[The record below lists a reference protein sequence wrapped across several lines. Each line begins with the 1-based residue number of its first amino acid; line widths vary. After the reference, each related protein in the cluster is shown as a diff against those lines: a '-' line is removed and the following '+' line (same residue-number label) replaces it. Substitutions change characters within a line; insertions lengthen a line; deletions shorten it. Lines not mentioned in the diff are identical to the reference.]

1 LSNENPDQ
9 PWHNAVVFSLWEPQ
23 WAAQWASVGNRFARL
38 LVVLSAILLVACDRV
53 EPPPKADELVIGILP
68 GPTTYQEQADIVSGF
83 EHDLIESFAASQ
95 NLRTHYVV
103 LKDQDALFAA
113 LRQRKIQLAA
123 GSPISAN
130 PPLIFST
137 PIQESKQVLI
147 GNNDDWSAHD
157 DDLELD
163 GRSVE
168 TLSGSPQALALH
180 RLAGDP
186 PRFKVIEVKG
196 VSDLDL
202 LKAVAEAE
210 TALVASDMLNYSLA
224 LNAFPDLV
232 VVKELPDKIRSGW
245 AFMPENLALL
255 AKAEAFMAAARKN
268 GNLAKLQDRYF
279 GHIQRIKSDGIARY
293 IHDIRTLLPRYR
305 KQFEAAQATTGIDWR
320 MLAALAYQ
328 ESKWDP
334 QATSFTN
341 VRGIMMLTEDTADRM
356 GVTDRLDP
364 GQSIRAG
371 ARYLSTMRD
380 ELPDEIQEPDR
391 TWMALAAYNLGMG
404 HMNGGRTFAK
414 QLKRDPNS
422 WYDMKKV
429 LPLMSQPEFY
439 NRLKAGPARGGEAV
453 VLVENIRNYYDI
465 LCKFEPAWQ
474 LTPRLVE
481 FDASRKKSGKSI
493 GESFFALPEKAAKAF
508 AESTRVDL
516 APPSPPAKSNKK
528 TQAVKAPAKEKVSPQ
543 PQTKAQKTESVDKL
557 IAAPSEQGPND
568 QRDGDKT
575 SVPPM

>member
-1 LSNENPDQ
+1 M
-9 PWHNAVVFSLWEPQ
+9 V
-23 WAAQWASVGNRFARL
+23 NRFPRQLA
-38 LVVLSAILLVACDRV
+38 VLTAILLIACDRV
-53 EPPPKADELVIGILP
+53 ELPPKADELVVGILP
-68 GPTTYQEQADIVSGF
+68 GPTTYQQQTGAVSGF
-83 EHDLIESFAASQ
+83 EHDLIESFAASL
-95 NLRTHYVV
+95 NLKTRYVV
-103 LKDQDALFAA
+103 LDDQSALFTA

-123 GSPISAN
+123 GGAIGAN

-163 GRSVE
+163 GLTVE

-180 RLAGDP
+180 KLAGNP
-186 PRFKVIEVKG
+186 PRFKVVEVKG

-202 LKAVAEAE
+202 LESVAEAE
-210 TALVASDMLNYSLA
+210 TALVTSDMLNYSLA

-232 VVKELPDKIRSGW
+232 VVKDLPDKIRSGW
-245 AFMPENLALL
+245 AFMPENLELL

-371 ARYLSTMRD
+371 ARYLATMRD
-380 ELPDEIQEPDR
+380 ELPAEIQEPDR

-414 QLKRDPNS
+414 QLKRDANS

-481 FDASRKKSGKSI
+481 FDANKKKSSKGI
-493 GESFFALPEKAAKAF
+493 GESFFTLPEMAAKAF
-508 AESTRVDL
+508 VEATRVDL
-516 APPSPPAKSNKK
+516 SPPSPPIMPTKPTKSNKK
-528 TQAVKAPAKEKVSPQ
+528 IQAVKIPTKEKISTQ
-543 PQTKAQKTESVDKL
+543 AQTELPKTEPVTQ
-557 IAAPSEQGPND
+557 PSE
-568 QRDGDKT
+568 
-575 SVPPM
+575 